1 MSGNKEKNMELYIR
15 YYSITT
21 VPKEYTPHTA
31 LPEEKPADTGDF
43 LSALANAKSEVSGL
57 TPYLFVLIETEN
69 GGAYWQYIDLAGNLS
84 LIRFTSL
91 ESYVD
96 ATKVVF
102 PNGAYMY
109 RINRVYLQR

>member
-31 LPEEKPADTGDF
+31 LPEEKPADMGEF
-43 LSALANAKSEVSGL
+43 LSAVANAKSEVSGL

-69 GGAYWQYIDLAGNLS
+69 GGAYWQYIDLAGNLA
-84 LIRFTSL
+84 LIRFTSM

-96 ATKVVF
+96 ATKAVF